1 MLIAICDD
9 DRNITKYIKNEINK
23 IYPAGIETIMFESA
37 SELTKYVKSNR
48 KPDAIFM
55 DICLEDENG
64 IDVLRR
70 TRKYI
75 LDVPVIFITGYTEY
89 CQDIF
94 IDFKPW
100 GLLVKPI
107 DSHKLEYYI
116 KKLYEIYGDKPSA
129 IFVNINGQQT
139 SVFTDDILFIES
151 DKRKVIYNTING
163 QLEEYIKLDSAV
175 EKLGSGFLRCHK
187 SFAVNLKHITE
198 LSKSIIILSNKE
210 EISVSRSYYQ
220 SVKTVIFEHNA
231 LQTGV

>member
-9 DRNITKYIKNEINK
+9 NPNITNYIKNEINK
-23 IYPAGIETIMFESA
+23 IYHAGIETIMFESA
-37 SELTKYVKSNR
+37 GELTKYVKSNR

-75 LDVPVIFITGYTEY
+75 LEVPVIFITGYTEY

-107 DSHKLEYYI
+107 DNYKLEYYI
-116 KKLYEIYGDKPSA
+116 KKLYDIYGDKPSA
-129 IFVNINGQQT
+129 ILITVNGQQT

-198 LSKSIIILSNKE
+198 LRKSIIILSNKE

-220 SVKTVIFEHNA
+220 NVKTVIFEHNA